1 MSGSKV
7 CLVLDRRERGSD
19 QVILGLNWFKR
30 LSAKYPG
37 KLQVVLPDYLTIFA
51 GTILEEILDTTS
63 DMASGVIWALLWKVL
78 ERDSSDFAT
87 LKSKKPTT
95 ILASQRERV
104 HFEDSTLFGYGTIP
118 TKHELIKV
126 IGIVLMRTL
135 SWYG

>member
-37 KLQVVLPDYLTIFA
+37 KLQVVLPDYPTIFA
-51 GTILEEILDTTS
+51 GTILEEILDTTA
-63 DMASGVIWALLWKVL
+63 DMASGVIWALLWKVH
-78 ERDSSDFAT
+78 EKDSSDLAT

-95 ILASQRERV
+95 ILAIQRERV
-104 HFEDSTLFGYGTIP
+104 DFEDSTLFGYGTIP

-126 IGIVLMRTL
+126 IGIILMSTL
-135 SWYG
+135 FWYD